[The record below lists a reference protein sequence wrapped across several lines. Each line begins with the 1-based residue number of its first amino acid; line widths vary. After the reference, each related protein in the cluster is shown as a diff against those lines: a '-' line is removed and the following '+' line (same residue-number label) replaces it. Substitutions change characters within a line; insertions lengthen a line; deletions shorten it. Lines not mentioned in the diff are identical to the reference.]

1 MSDLNAKS
9 SSDSEM
15 NSSANAKEDSLD
27 LTQQIEE
34 QQQHLVSDYQCQSDM
49 ISTSVE
55 TGECIA
61 ISAERIGLRDFIIAD
76 FPM

>member
-9 SSDSEM
+9 SSNSEM

-27 LTQQIEE
+27 LTQQMIEE
-34 QQQHLVSDYQCQSDM
+34 QQQHLVSDYQCQNDSM

-61 ISAERIGLRDFIIAD
+61 ISAERIGLEGLYNS
-76 FPM
+76 

>member
-9 SSDSEM
+9 SSESEM

-27 LTQQIEE
+27 LTQQMIEE
-34 QQQHLVSDYQCQSDM
+34 QQQHIVSDYQCQSDM

-55 TGECIA
+55 TGEYIA
-61 ISAERIGLRDFIIAD
+61 ISAERIGLEGLYNS
-76 FPM
+76 

>member
-61 ISAERIGLRDFIIAD
+61 ISAERIGLEGLYNS
-76 FPM
+76 